1 MIRTVRRLILSAI
14 TLVSVHAVSAA
25 DFTFFATLRA
35 GQSGNT
41 GWEMGLGTNAAA
53 DQSTGQFRW
62 SNATPF
68 WRPGGQPQNFEI
80 RWQSATQTASV
91 TVWDSSNTA
100 WTRQL
105 VNTGAAVGVNTIWTF
120 PAAGFFAQAVT
131 TGRPSSITV
140 SNLALSPGVQVL
152 SGSLPSSIGA
162 SQPPATSTP
171 MAAPL
176 VINPASAGGNWFLS
190 GNIRFTGLAV
200 GNGAGATNSDLQ
212 FFLQAA
218 GTETPESST
227 VLLTAGGLLVVL
239 GWHRRRRP
247 DVV

>member
-1 MIRTVRRLILSAI
+1 MIRTVRSLTLFAI
-14 TLVSVHAVSAA
+14 TLVTVHSVSAA

-35 GQSGNT
+35 GQSGNS

-62 SNATPF
+62 SNGTPY

-91 TVWDSSNTA
+91 TVWDSGNTA

-105 VNTGAAVGVNTIWTF
+105 VNTGPAVGANTIWTF
-120 PAAGFFAQAVT
+120 PAAGFFTQATT

-140 SNLALSPGVQVL
+140 SNLALAPGVQVL
-152 SGSLPSSIGA
+152 SGALPSSIGA

-176 VINPASAGGNWFLS
+176 VINPASTGGNWYLS
-190 GNIRFTGLAV
+190 GNIRFTGLAI
-200 GNGAGATNSDLQ
+200 GNGAGASNSNLQ

-247 DVV
+247 DAV

>member
-1 MIRTVRRLILSAI
+1 MIPTVRVLILIAI
-14 TLVSVHAVSAA
+14 TLVNVRAVSAA

-35 GQSGNT
+35 GQSGNA

-62 SNATPF
+62 SNASPF

-91 TVWDSSNTA
+91 TVWDSGNTP

-105 VNTGAAVGVNTIWTF
+105 VNTGPAVGVNTIWTF

-131 TGRPSSITV
+131 TGRPSSITI
-140 SNLALSPGVQVL
+140 SNLAIAPGVQIL

-162 SQPPATSTP
+162 SQPPASSAS
-171 MAAPL
+171 MNAPL
-176 VINPASAGGNWFLS
+176 VINPASTGGDWYLS
-190 GNIRFTGLAV
+190 GNIRFAGLAI
-200 GNGAGATNSDLQ
+200 GSGTGARNSDLQ

-218 GTETPESST
+218 GSETPESST
-227 VLLTAGGLLVVL
+227 VLLTAGGLLVVI

-247 DVV
+247 DAV